1 LALILDQSF
10 TKYQCCGIREDART
24 RNADFY
30 PHYKMVAEK
39 KKHCQTANITIT
51 VAKAALQDLLNHT
64 TARIVDYQEETVVT
78 SMKNQ
83 QTTLSSSELILSYEF
98 DGSTGQLPTLY
109 RRFITVCFDCYSSSP
124 NRFDCRKT

>member
-51 VAKAALQDLLNHT
+51 VAKVVLQDLLNHT

-78 SMKNQ
+78 SMNNQ
-83 QTTLSSSELILSYEF
+83 QTTLF